1 MATERSCAVQR
12 GHTAVLAFRVNNIV
26 GGVLCVLYL
35 DDALFYIVVLNDI
48 EL

>member
-12 GHTAVLAFRVNNIV
+12 GHTTVLAFRANIFD
-26 GGVLCVLYL
+26 GVLCVLYL
-35 DDALFYIVVLNDI
+35 DGALFYIVVLNGI